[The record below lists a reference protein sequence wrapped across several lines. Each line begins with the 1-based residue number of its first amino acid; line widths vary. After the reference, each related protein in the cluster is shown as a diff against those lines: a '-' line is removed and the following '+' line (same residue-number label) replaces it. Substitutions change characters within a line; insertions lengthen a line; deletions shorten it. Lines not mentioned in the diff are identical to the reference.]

1 MKDVLVVDKN
11 LLASYTGEENIEKIV
26 LYPTL
31 REMWEHCET
40 EYAEKVAIKDGQEY
54 TYAQLS
60 KDIAEYRGVLVNNGV
75 KKGDRVCILAP
86 SSYDFA
92 KVFLAVE
99 TLGAVGVLL
108 PVHLDDKTIFGCCKK
123 FNADLL
129 VYHDAME
136 AKVSVAR
143 AMGIQ
148 TISSSL
154 SSEAV
159 PAGEISPDDECVI
172 IFTGGTTGK
181 SKGALLTH
189 KAVMNGVVNGCYGT
203 KEVFDQRYFLILPL
217 THVFGLI
224 RNFLTCF
231 YTGSVIFIC
240 RDLKNMFKDMA
251 QFSPTVLI
259 MVPAL
264 IEMALNLSK
273 QIGKHILGSKLKTI
287 IAGAS
292 TVGAHLIK
300 EFNELGVQVLPGYG
314 LTESANLVSGNP
326 ESLSKPTSVGL
337 PYPNQQL
344 KIVDGEL
351 WLKGDNIMLR
361 YDGDPEETANAFED
375 GWFKTGDLVRFDE
388 DGFLYIVGRIKD
400 VIVLDSGEKVSPAEL
415 EDRFCEPD
423 YIADAMVYED
433 FVNGVQQLTLEVV
446 LRTGAN
452 VNEDEVMKKMNEIND
467 SLYSYQ
473 KVNKIVIRTNDF
485 ERTPAMK
492 KIRIKKER

>member
-1 MKDVLVVDKN
+1 MDDIRVIDTN
-11 LLASYTGEENIEKIV
+11 LLAPYTGQENIDKIV

-31 REMWEHCET
+31 KEMWEHCES
-40 EYAEKVAIKDGQEY
+40 EYADKIAIQDGQEY
-54 TYAQLS
+54 SYKTLGEDVA
-60 KDIAEYRGVLVNNGV
+60 KFRGVLVNNGV
-75 KKGDRVCILAP
+75 KKGDRVCVLAP

-92 KVFLAVE
+92 KVFFAIE
-99 TLGAVGVLL
+99 TLGAVAVLL
-108 PVHLDDKTIFGCCKK
+108 PVQLDEKTIFGCSKK
-123 FNADLL
+123 FNANLIVCHETL
-129 VYHDAME
+129 TSKAE
-136 AKVSVAR
+136 LAKSLGVNVV
-143 AMGIQ
+143 
-148 TISSSL
+148 L
-154 SSEAV
+154 SSETADAV
-159 PAGEISPDDECVI
+159 PAGEISPDDESVI
-172 IFTGGTTGK
+172 IFTGGTTGR
-181 SKGALLTH
+181 SKGALLSH

-240 RDLKNMFKDMA
+240 RDLKNMFKEMA

-300 EFNELGVQVLPGYG
+300 EFNELGVTVLPGYG

-326 ESLSKPTSVGL
+326 ESLKKPTSVGL

-344 KIVDGEL
+344 RIVNGEL
-351 WLKGDNIMLR
+351 WIKGDNVMLK
-361 YDGDPEETANAFED
+361 YDGDEEETANAFED

-388 DGFLYIVGRIKD
+388 DGYLYIVGRIKD

-415 EDRFCEPD
+415 EDKFCEPD

-433 FVNGVQQLTLEVV
+433 EDNGVQCLTLEVV
-446 LRTGAN
+446 LRTGASVEKEKVLEELN
-452 VNEDEVMKKMNEIND
+452 AIND
-467 SLYSYQ
+467 TLYSYQ
-473 KVNKIVIRTNDF
+473 KVNKIIIRDTDF

-492 KIRIKKER
+492 KIRIKKK

>member
-1 MKDVLVVDKN
+1 MKDVRVIDQN
-11 LLASYTGEENIEKIV
+11 LLAPYTGQENLDKIV
-26 LYPTL
+26 LYPSL
-31 REMWEHCET
+31 REMWEHCEE
-40 EYAEKVAIKDGQEY
+40 EYKDKVAIVDGQEY
-54 TYAQLS
+54 TYSQLG
-60 KDIAEYRGVLVNNGV
+60 KDIAEYRGALIDSGV
-75 KKGDRVCILAP
+75 KKGDRVCVLIP
-86 SSYDFA
+86 SCYDFA
-92 KVFLAVE
+92 KVFFAIE
-99 TLGAVGVLL
+99 TLGAVAVLL

-123 FNADLL
+123 FNSNLIVFHESL
-129 VYHDAME
+129 E
-136 AKVSVAR
+136 EKVSVAR

-148 TISSSL
+148 TICSNKSGKF
-154 SSEAV
+154 A
-159 PAGEISPDDECVI
+159 PANEIKPDDECCI
-172 IFTGGTTGK
+172 IFTGGTTGR

-189 KAVMNGVVNGCYGT
+189 KAIMNGVVNGCYGV

-231 YTGSVIFIC
+231 YTGSVVFIC

-251 QFSPTVLI
+251 RFSPTILI

-326 ESLSKPTSVGL
+326 LGISKPTSVGL

-344 KIVDGEL
+344 KIVNGEL
-351 WLKGDNIMLR
+351 WLKGDNILLR
-361 YDGDPEETANAFED
+361 YEGDPEETANAFED

-388 DGFLYIVGRIKD
+388 DGFLYIIGRIKEI
-400 VIVLDSGEKVSPAEL
+400 IVLDSGENVSPAEI
-415 EDRFCEPD
+415 EDKFCAPD

-433 FVNGVQQLTLEVV
+433 FDNGVQQLTLEVV
-446 LRTGAN
+446 LRTGAK
-452 VNEDEVMKKMNEIND
+452 VSEDVVLKELNGIND

-473 KVNKIVIRTNDF
+473 KVSKIIIRPNDF
-485 ERTPAMK
+485 DRTPAMK
-492 KIRIKKER
+492 KIRIKKQR